1 MMYNLGMNRAE
12 RRRVKKYINSQTGEI
27 AEFPYVPGWPWVK
40 IQGTTVNVNDK
51 GQREMI
57 TRVSRG
63 LTIKLTE
70 IKPEDMDK

>member
-12 RRRVKKYINSQTGEI
+12 RRRVKTYINSQTGEI
-27 AEFPYVPGWPWVK
+27 AEFPYIPSWPWVK

-57 TRVSRG
+57 TRVGRG
-63 LTIKLTE
+63 LTIKVTE
-70 IKPEDMDK
+70 VKPEDMDK

>member
-27 AEFPYVPGWPWVK
+27 AEFPYIPSWPWVK

-57 TRVSRG
+57 TRVGRG
-63 LTIKLTE
+63 LTIKVTE
-70 IKPEDMDK
+70 IKLEDMDK

>member
-27 AEFPYVPGWPWVK
+27 AEFTYIPGWPWVK
-40 IQGTTVNVNDK
+40 IQGTTVNVNDR

-57 TRVSRG
+57 TRVGRG
-63 LTIKLTE
+63 LTIKVTE